1 MEDLTKLI
9 EEAKEKYKDSSK
21 YTVASWD
28 AYQQALAA
36 AEKITGESS
45 PAEVQKAYADLEIA
59 IKGIKERASQATLDD
74 LSAVVKEAE
83 ASIEAG
89 KTSEQ
94 LEKLVKEA
102 NGYIANPEKV
112 GEE

>member
-59 IKGIKERASQATLDD
+59 IKGIKERCKPSD
-74 LSAVVKEAE
+74 
-83 ASIEAG
+83 IG
-89 KTSEQ
+89 
-94 LEKLVKEA
+94 
-102 NGYIANPEKV
+102 
-112 GEE
+112 